1 MVNVWCCE
9 CGCLILSRYPV
20 LLFLLQRMA
29 SGAGPSNA
37 GGAGGS
43 GGGGGDDGP
52 AFPRVSLP
60 TQRSYLE
67 LNADERK
74 FMEIMPFVVSEIEL
88 ALSTA
93 IMRMSGG
100 GPMMQRPPV
109 PMPREYSALLFDDFR
124 ESIVRYIL
132 WIVAYGQ

>member
-1 MVNVWCCE
+1 
-9 CGCLILSRYPV
+9 
-20 LLFLLQRMA
+20 MA

-43 GGGGGDDGP
+43 GGGAGGSGGGDDGP

-124 ESIVRYIL
+124 ESIVRFIL
-132 WIVAYGQ
+132 WIVACGQ